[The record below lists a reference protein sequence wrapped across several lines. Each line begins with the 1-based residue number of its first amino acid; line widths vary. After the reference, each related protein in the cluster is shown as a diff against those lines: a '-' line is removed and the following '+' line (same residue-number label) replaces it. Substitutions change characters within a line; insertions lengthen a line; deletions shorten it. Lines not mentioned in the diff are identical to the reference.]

1 MPDAVAPLPAVI
13 AEIAE
18 IAGMDAAW
26 AIARA
31 KGGRQVYIPAQ
42 AAPGHWLTDL
52 VGLEAAQKICA
63 FYRANSSG
71 MQLLIPM
78 GSTVRTNAE
87 IAKAIEQGGSA
98 NQLAGEFG
106 KHERTIRRHRA
117 RIRDT
122 RQGKLF

>member
-1 MPDAVAPLPAVI
+1 
-13 AEIAE
+13 
-18 IAGMDAAW
+18 MDAAW
-26 AIARA
+26 TIARA

-42 AAPGHWLTDL
+42 AAAGHWLTEL

-78 GSTVRTNAE
+78 GSAVRTKTE

-117 RIRDT
+117 RLRDT